1 MNRKNKT
8 NIYYYDNNYT
18 IKLIN
23 QLEFWLTQDLW
34 GGGEEGADS
43 RGTLIWY
50 NGLVRGRLLGKGRF
64 DEEIR

>member
-23 QLEFWLTQDLW
+23 QLEFWLTQDL
-34 GGGEEGADS
+34 
-43 RGTLIWY
+43 
-50 NGLVRGRLLGKGRF
+50 
-64 DEEIR
+64 